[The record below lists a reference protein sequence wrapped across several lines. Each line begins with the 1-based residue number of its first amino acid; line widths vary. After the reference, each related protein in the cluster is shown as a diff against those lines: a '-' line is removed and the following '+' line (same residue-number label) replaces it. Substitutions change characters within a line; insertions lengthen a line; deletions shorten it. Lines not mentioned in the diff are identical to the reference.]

1 MKIFKK
7 IKKNE
12 LIFVFAVAFFLILLT
27 SSPYIYGLLKA
38 PTGYQYL
45 GIHMAPSDIFVYESY
60 VNQIKEG
67 NIFLTNHFHNDL
79 VEEKNFNIFWL
90 VVGLFAKIFNLPA
103 LIAIHLFRIIL
114 IPLCLLSIYLFL
126 SLFFKNIYK
135 RKIALLLISFSS
147 GLGAILSPII
157 RPFAYID
164 EKSGYFGW
172 PMDLWVSESNTFL
185 TFYHSPHFIASLMFL
200 VLIFY
205 FFLQALNKNKYT
217 CSITAGLLGLI
228 YFNFHPFY
236 IVTIASVLLG
246 YLIFSFIIYLKLRYD
261 FYYGSLSSAIS
272 SFGLNFGSSATKN
285 LALKRTNAGEKPSLQ
300 THIVIQGNKQKDL
313 SLRILKHGIVFGALS
328 LPSIIYHIINT
339 IGNPIIQE
347 KAAQNVCKTT
357 SIPLTIISFGI
368 PLLLAIYSI
377 YYLIKIDNK
386 LIKKYSFVIVWLIVN
401 FIIIYLPFLNF
412 QRRLIEGIQIP
423 IIILATISIFIIYE
437 KYKHKKL
444 LKIIIKD
451 KDILRL
457 YILIILITLSL
468 SNLYI
473 MMEGFLAIN
482 QKIPYTEKSKIKGFA
497 WIDKNTDK
505 ESAILSNSY
514 LGNII
519 PAFTNRNVFIGHW
532 VETTNYQEKQN
543 NSRWFF
549 EENNE
554 DQQKK
559 EFLKNSRIN
568 YIFYSDIEEKMGEF
582 NPNEKDY
589 LKSVYNQDGVKIFKV
604 LP

>member
-1 MKIFKK
+1 MRIFKK

-12 LIFVFAVAFFLILLT
+12 LIFVFAVAFFVIILT
-27 SSPYIYGLLKA
+27 SLPYIYGLLKTPA
-38 PTGYQYL
+38 NYQYL

-67 NIFLTNHFHNDL
+67 KIFLTNHFHNDL
-79 VEEKNFNIFWL
+79 IEEKNFNIFWL
-90 VVGLFAKIFNLPA
+90 VVGLFAKIFNLSA
-103 LIAIHLFRIIL
+103 LLAIHLFRVIL
-114 IPLCLLSIYLFL
+114 IPICLLSIYLFL
-126 SLFFKNIYK
+126 SLFFKNRNK

-157 RPFAYID
+157 RPFAYIN
-164 EKSGYFGW
+164 EKTGYFGW
-172 PMDLWVSESNTFL
+172 PMDLWVSESNSFL
-185 TFYHSPHFIASLMFL
+185 TFYHSPHFIASLTFL

-205 FFLQALNKNKYT
+205 FFLQALNRNKYT
-217 CSITAGLLGLI
+217 CSVTAGLLGLA

-236 IVTIASVLLG
+236 IVTIASIFLG
-246 YLIFSFIIYLKLRYD
+246 YLLFSFIK
-261 FYYGSLSSAIS
+261 
-272 SFGLNFGSSATKN
+272 
-285 LALKRTNAGEKPSLQ
+285 
-300 THIVIQGNKQKDL
+300 KQRDL
-313 SLRILKHGIVFGALS
+313 SLKILKHGIVFGLFS

-339 IGNPIIQE
+339 LGNPIIQE

-368 PLLLAIYSI
+368 PLLLAIYSV
-377 YYLIKIDNK
+377 YYLVKKDNK
-386 LIKKYSFVIVWLIVN
+386 LIKKYSFIVVWLIVN
-401 FIIIYLPFLNF
+401 LIIIYLPFLNF

-423 IIILATISIFIIYE
+423 IVILATISIFIIYE
-437 KYKHKKL
+437 KYKHRKT
-444 LKIIIKD
+444 LKIITKD
-451 KDILRL
+451 KDILKL
-457 YILIILITLSL
+457 YLLITLIVLSL

-473 MMEGFLAIN
+473 MMEGLLAIN
-482 QKIPYTEKSKIKGFA
+482 QKIPYIEKSKVEGFS

-505 ESAILSNSY
+505 ESTILSNSY

-519 PAFTNRNVFIGHW
+519 PGFTNRDVFIGHW

-543 NSRWFF
+543 KTMWFF
-549 EENNE
+549 GENNE

-568 YIFYSDIEEKMGEF
+568 YIFYSNIEEKMGKF
-582 NPNEKDY
+582 NPDEKNY
-589 LKSVYNQDGVKIFKV
+589 LKNVYNQNEVKVFKV